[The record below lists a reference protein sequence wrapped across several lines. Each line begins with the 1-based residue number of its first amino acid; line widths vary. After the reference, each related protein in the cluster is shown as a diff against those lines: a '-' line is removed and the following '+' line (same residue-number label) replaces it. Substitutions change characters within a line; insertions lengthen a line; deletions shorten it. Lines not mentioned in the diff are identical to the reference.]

1 MRLAGMRISSSGA
14 SSLLPLAFWYNC
26 RMRLRYLIFAAFFAL
41 AMPVFAIDVGKLPPP
56 QYLDTEVTAH
66 YGLAGFDNAHFWGF
80 SLHFNG
86 TPSNNVEVAF
96 GTDADSDGKLSLDE
110 TDMVIGWDC
119 GSFFAENFSTCE
131 AFVERNVGSD
141 CIEQSLFCHFQVN
154 ADRQTLK
161 TFTATNGH
169 GVAFADI
176 SEAKPNWLYRRNW
189 NLMRLTARGVDVQNE
204 SFGITVRR
212 RRLEIF
218 LK

>member
-41 AMPVFAIDVGKLPPP
+41 AMPVFGIDVGKLPPP

-110 TDMVIGWDC
+110 TDMVVGWDC
-119 GSFFAENFSTCE
+119 GSYFAENFRTCE
-131 AFVERNVGSD
+131 VVKESNVGTHGCSR
-141 CIEQSLFCHFQVN
+141 SLAWHYRIYGN
-154 ADRQTLK
+154 RATLK
-161 TFTATNGH
+161 AFSATNEL
-169 GVAFADI
+169 GVAFAAL
-176 SEAKPNWLYRRNW
+176 SAAKPEWLYNGNW
-189 NLMRLTARGVDVQNE
+189 NLMRLTARGVDAQRE
-204 SFGITVRR
+204 SFSVDVRR
-212 RRLEIF
+212 KGIVISF
-218 LK
+218 K

>member
-1 MRLAGMRISSSGA
+1 
-14 SSLLPLAFWYNC
+14 
-26 RMRLRYLIFAAFFAL
+26 MRLRSLIFAVFSAFVMSLFGIEL
-41 AMPVFAIDVGKLPPP
+41 GKLPAPE
-56 QYLDTEVTAH
+56 YLDTEVTAH
-66 YGLAGFDNAHFWGF
+66 YPLVQSENADCLDF
-80 SLHFNG
+80 SLVFNG
-86 TPSNNVEVAF
+86 TASNNVEVAF
-96 GTDADSDGKLSLDE
+96 GKDSDGDGKLSMDE
-110 TDMVIGWDC
+110 TDMVVGWDC
-119 GSFFAENFSTCE
+119 GSFFAENIRTCE